1 MNQIKDLVYLHL
13 SRSDFKKRFVSQNNL
28 LQMHEESLEE
38 ITQYRAQLSEDLK
51 NEFDDCSKEISQNYQ
66 ALQDFK

>member
-28 LQMHEESLEE
+28 LQIHEETFDE
-38 ITQYRAQLSEDLK
+38 ISQYRTQLSEDLK
-51 NEFDDCSKEISQNYQ
+51 NEFGQCSDQIHSNYNE
-66 ALQDFK
+66 LQKYM